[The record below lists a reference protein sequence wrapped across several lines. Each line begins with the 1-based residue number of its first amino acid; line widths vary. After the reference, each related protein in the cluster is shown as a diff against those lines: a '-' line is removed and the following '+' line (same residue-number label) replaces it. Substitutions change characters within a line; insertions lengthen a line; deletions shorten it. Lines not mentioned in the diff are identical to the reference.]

1 MRGISGHSGLEPARR
16 SPMVSE
22 GSTSGVSLMPTV
34 HLGSLK
40 PERTKHGKRTLDMLD
55 VCVCVC
61 V

>member
-1 MRGISGHSGLEPARR
+1 
-16 SPMVSE
+16 MVSE

-61 V
+61 SAACNFVGFRRS